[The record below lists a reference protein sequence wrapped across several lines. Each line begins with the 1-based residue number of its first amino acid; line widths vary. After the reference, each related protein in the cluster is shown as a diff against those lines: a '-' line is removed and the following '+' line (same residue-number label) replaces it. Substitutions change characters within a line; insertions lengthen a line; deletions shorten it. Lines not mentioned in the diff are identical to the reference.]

1 MKDIMIEDLLADLN
15 KPIKAIHLLTIFLEE
30 QLYDEVIYNI
40 NKNQR
45 NKNEN
50 TLAINYAIQLIN
62 KDLLKIKRRYY
73 KLMCKE
79 KYEK

>member
-40 NKNQR
+40 NKNH
-45 NKNEN
+45 E
-50 TLAINYAIQLIN
+50 
-62 KDLLKIKRRYY
+62 IKM
-73 KLMCKE
+73 KTP
-79 KYEK
+79 